1 LGHRQAVD
9 RWLAKNREEF
19 AALAEQRRIAGQKML
34 EQAIRLNMQEL
45 IDLLVS
51 DADMLPC
58 EAAERIAV
66 DRIASSESDRTVAD
80 VMVSIATIL
89 ESQTVREAA
98 ELLIADK
105 GDMLGVVSRTGELVG
120 VVTDWDITE
129 ASATG
134 CGDDIPVSQIMSRE
148 VVAACPT
155 ESILDVVRKL
165 EYHEISAM
173 PVVTEDGCIG
183 AINSDI
189 LAQRTLYRLLQAQ
202 GSY

>member
-1 LGHRQAVD
+1 MDG
-9 RWLAKNREEF
+9 WLARHQEEF
-19 AALAEQRRIAGQKML
+19 AALAERRRIAGHAML
-34 EQAIRLNMQEL
+34 QRVIRLNMQEL
-45 IDLLVS
+45 IDRLVA

-58 EAAERIAV
+58 EAAEQIAV

-80 VMVSIATIL
+80 VMRPIATIRQT
-89 ESQTVREAA
+89 QTVREAA
-98 ELLIADK
+98 ELLIANK
-105 GDMLGVVSRTGELVG
+105 GDLLGVVSESGELVG

-134 CGDDIPVSQIMSRE
+134 CGDDVPVSQIMTRE

-165 EYHEISAM
+165 EHHEISAM
-173 PVVTEDGCIG
+173 PVVTEDGVIG

-202 GSY
+202 GN